1 MAQAW
6 VPADHLEVEAVSA
19 SEVICIPLPLKIVSV
34 ANLREHWRTRAG
46 RAKLHRA
53 TTAALLRSHKP
64 PLLPITVVLTRVAAR
79 QLDSDNLSSAFKAV
93 RDGVADWLKVNDN
106 DPRVTWEYT
115 QRKGAGTAMAE
126 ISVIG
131 RMELAA

>member
-1 MAQAW
+1 MNAA
-6 VPADHLEVEAVSA
+6 
-19 SEVICIPLPLKIVSV
+19 EVIHVPLPLKIVSV

-53 TTAALLRSHKP
+53 TTAALLRAHKP

-79 QLDSDNLSSAFKAV
+79 SLDTDNLATAFKAC
-93 RDGVADWLKVNDN
+93 RDGVADWLGVPDN
-106 DPRVTWEYT
+106 DPRVTWEYG
-115 QRKGAGTAMAE
+115 QRKEKGAAKAE